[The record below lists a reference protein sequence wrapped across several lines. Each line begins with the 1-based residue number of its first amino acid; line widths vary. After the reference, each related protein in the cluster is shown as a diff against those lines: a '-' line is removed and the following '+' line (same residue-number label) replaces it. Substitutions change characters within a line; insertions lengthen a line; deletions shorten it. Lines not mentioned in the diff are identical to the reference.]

1 MSKGDQIKTLRVAIE
16 DYSNIIRKM
25 TAEIGNYDVQIAEYQ
40 QIVKELSDKLK
51 LYENKYGKVF
61 KSAEDQK

>member
-1 MSKGDQIKTLRVAIE
+1 MNRDDQIKILCVAIE

-25 TAEIGNYDVQIAEYQ
+25 TAEIGNYDVQISEYQ

-51 LYENKYGKVF
+51 MYESKYGKVF
-61 KSAEDQK
+61 KS

>member
-1 MSKGDQIKTLRVAIE
+1 MDNENNNRLLEAR
-16 DYSNIIRKM
+16 
-25 TAEIGNYDVQIAEYQ
+25 IGNLEVQLSEYR

-61 KSAEDQK
+61 RSSGD

>member
-1 MSKGDQIKTLRVAIE
+1 MNKGDQIKTLCGTIE
-16 DYSNIIRKM
+16 DQSNIIRKM

-51 LYENKYGKVF
+51 MYESKYGKVF
-61 KSAEDQK
+61 KS

>member
-1 MSKGDQIKTLRVAIE
+1 MNKGDQIKTLCVTIE
-16 DYSNIIRKM
+16 DQSNIIRKM

-51 LYENKYGKVF
+51 MYESKYGKVF
-61 KSAEDQK
+61 KS

>member
-1 MSKGDQIKTLRVAIE
+1 MSKGDQIKTLCVAIE

-51 LYENKYGKVF
+51 LYENKYGKVL